1 MAKTLHDFLDQH
13 RDVVRVVLDDLVG
26 SSPREVGAD
35 IFVSPTG
42 QWGTIGGGQL
52 EYLAIDE
59 ARRMLRQGQ
68 EAVQLDIPL
77 GPDIGQCCG
86 GRVRLVFQ
94 RIDDAA
100 RSAALQGLAQRA
112 HAEPHIYIFGAGHV
126 GRALASALA
135 LLPFRPIV
143 VDSRQEELA
152 LLEADVERRL
162 SALPE
167 GDVRQARPG
176 SIFLIVTHDHALDFL
191 LAREAL
197 LRGDALYVGMIGSK
211 TKRGT
216 FSNWLRRAFGPDA
229 DVMLEDLVC
238 PIGAG
243 GSHDKRP
250 AVIAA
255 MVAAELLILQDMRAS
270 ISLADHSV

>member
-1 MAKTLHDFLDQH
+1 MARTLHDFLDQH
-13 RDVVRVVLDDLVG
+13 REVVRVRLEDLVG
-26 SSPREVGAD
+26 SSPREVGAE
-35 IFVSPTG
+35 IFVSSTE

-59 ARRMLRQGQ
+59 ARRMLRQGR
-68 EAVQLDIPL
+68 ETVQLDIPL

-86 GRVRLVFQ
+86 GRVRLGFQ
-94 RIDDAA
+94 MLDATMRA
-100 RSAALQGLAQRA
+100 AALKGQAEQAQDLPRV
-112 HAEPHIYIFGAGHV
+112 YIFGAGHV

-135 LLPFRPIV
+135 LLPFQPIV
-143 VDSRQEELA
+143 IDSRAEELA
-152 LLEADVERRL
+152 LLEADVEHRL

-167 GDVRQARPG
+167 SEVRAARAG
-176 SIFLIVTHDHALDFL
+176 SIFLILTHDHALDFL

-216 FSNWLRRAFGPDA
+216 FSHWLRREFGADA
-229 DVMLEDLVC
+229 DVMLEDFVC

-243 GSHDKRP
+243 GSRDKRP
-250 AVIAA
+250 SVIAA

-270 ISLADHSV
+270 IMLADHTA

>member
-1 MAKTLHDFLDQH
+1 MAETLHSFFEQH
-13 RDVVRVVLDDLVG
+13 SDVVQVLLDDLAG
-26 SSPREVGAD
+26 SSPREVGATL
-35 IFVSPTG
+35 FVSASA

-59 ARRMLRQGQ
+59 ARRMLRQGRQ
-68 EAVQLDIPL
+68 RVRLTIPL

-86 GRVRLVFQ
+86 GRVRLSFLRLDEASRAEALRHEAQ
-94 RIDDAA
+94 EADAA
-100 RSAALQGLAQRA
+100 
-112 HAEPHIYIFGAGHV
+112 PHVYIFGAGHV

-135 LLPFRPIV
+135 LLPYQPIV
-143 VDSRQEELA
+143 IDSRAEELA
-152 LLEADVERRL
+152 LLEADVEQRL

-167 GDVRQARPG
+167 GDVRTARPG
-176 SIFLIVTHDHALDFL
+176 SIFLILTHDHALDFL

-216 FSNWLRRAFGPDA
+216 FSNWLRREFGSDA
-229 DVMLEDLVC
+229 DLMLEDFVC

-270 ISLADHSV
+270 IAVADHSA